1 MSTPFMIGK
10 ANAPFKLLPKHSVTQ
25 FKNRLYKKYRR
36 LRSLT
41 GRLLYLQVSST
52 VCLLHLVWQGSSKL
66 QILIS
71 ATVKK
76 LYHMRFIVNTYSPIK
91 NKTVCTKAQT
101 VAKPHSPSLYGESI
115 SALLTTSL
123 GCTTASTTLG
133 TFFPPGR
140 KNNNINKGD
149 CQCSIKC
156 LLIIATTSEVLP
168 YGC

>member
-76 LYHMRFIVNTYSPIK
+76 LYHMGDLLSILIPQSKIKPSAQKHRRLRSLTAHHSTVN
-91 NKTVCTKAQT
+91 Q
-101 VAKPHSPSLYGESI
+101 
-115 SALLTTSL
+115 
-123 GCTTASTTLG
+123 
-133 TFFPPGR
+133 F
-140 KNNNINKGD
+140 
-149 CQCSIKC
+149 Q
-156 LLIIATTSEVLP
+156 P
-168 YGC
+168 Y